1 MYHEYPPFRYSVEN
15 KETALLIRNKRVVD
29 FYTHEVSFE
38 KIQQFL
44 RNRKCI
50 LIDCERPMFGEW
62 GWVIFLQANEEEKQ
76 LLNETEQE
84 AQLTKKWILNI
95 NQQQELESKTLT
107 QDFNSSELFLLHK
120 IQSKFMSQFRQL
132 MVNWDSSFRFWLH
145 FWI

>member
-1 MYHEYPPFRYSVEN
+1 
-15 KETALLIRNKRVVD
+15 
-29 FYTHEVSFE
+29 
-38 KIQQFL
+38 
-44 RNRKCI
+44 
-50 LIDCERPMFGEW
+50 
-62 GWVIFLQANEEEKQ
+62 LQANEEEKQ

-132 MVNWDSSFRFWLH
+132 MVN
-145 FWI
+145 